1 MTEFNFKITNKED
14 DDYIAMFAYHT
25 TYAYF
30 TTINWRLTLRIVD
43 NFTENINLMAM
54 YSKLIL
60 QWCLHWKSLVH
71 CRNAHRMSQRF
82 VSLESISIH
91 PYVWFDIHWKSHWPQ
106 LTMWSSSHERHSD
119 WKYCELFLVVHSD
132 CFQIPIYLY
141 RLFRKKFGITSRS
154 YIMIEFLRK
163 MDKERPSLNNINK

>member
-60 QWCLHWKSLVH
+60 QWCLHWKSYIVAKH
-71 CRNAHRMSQRF
+71 IECHN
-82 VSLESISIH
+82 VSFHWNPYPFIHTFDSTFTGRVIGHNWLCEARHMKDIQIENTANYFLLFILIVSRYQFIYIVYSEKNSESLS
-91 PYVWFDIHWKSHWPQ
+91 VR
-106 LTMWSSSHERHSD
+106 T
-119 WKYCELFLVVHSD
+119 
-132 CFQIPIYLY
+132 
-141 RLFRKKFGITSRS
+141 
-154 YIMIEFLRK
+154 
-163 MDKERPSLNNINK
+163 